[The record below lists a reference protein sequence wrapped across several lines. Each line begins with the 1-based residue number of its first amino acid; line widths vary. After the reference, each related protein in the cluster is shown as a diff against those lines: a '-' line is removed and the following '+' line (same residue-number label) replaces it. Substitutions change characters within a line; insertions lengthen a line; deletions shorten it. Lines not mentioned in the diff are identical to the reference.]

1 MWSCFVPLPG
11 FLICIE
17 IHYLI
22 SWLPLRFAAWW
33 SSLEGIINVLSLILC
48 QSAFQDPF
56 SFRAKLSGLTCLKT
70 MFERKPFYLR
80 PLNSCQESLLWIT
93 DLQLDFTL
101 TTHSSPIYGCK
112 KPWGWGKEKSFGVAD
127 VTFQSSTTTDRQC
140 KVTTKYRIMP
150 LPVGR
155 AQVQPNPRPR
165 LAVASSRGAS
175 LFGGTRRISVEFF
188 WGPVSDLLNPGN
200 NEP

>member
-33 SSLEGIINVLSLILC
+33 SSLEGINVLSLILC

-155 AQVQPNPRPR
+155 AQPNPRPSLSCCFITRR
-165 LAVASSRGAS
+165 LPFWGDSEN
-175 LFGGTRRISVEFF
+175 FGGVFL
-188 WGPVSDLLNPGN
+188 GPGFRFAEPG
-200 NEP
+200 

>member
-1 MWSCFVPLPG
+1 M
-11 FLICIE
+11 
-17 IHYLI
+17 
-22 SWLPLRFAAWW
+22 
-33 SSLEGIINVLSLILC
+33 SLILC

-112 KPWGWGKEKSFGVAD
+112 KPWGTSVLNPETRANEDCNQCWGKRKVYRGCRR
-127 VTFQSSTTTDRQC
+127 TFQSSTTTDRQC

-155 AQVQPNPRPR
+155 AQPNPRPR

-175 LFGGTRRISVEFF
+175 PFGGTRRISVEFF